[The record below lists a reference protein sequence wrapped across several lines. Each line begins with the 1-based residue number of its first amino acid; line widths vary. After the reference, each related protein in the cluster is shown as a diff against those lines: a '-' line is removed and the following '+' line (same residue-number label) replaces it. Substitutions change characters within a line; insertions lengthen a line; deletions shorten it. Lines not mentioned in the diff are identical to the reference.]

1 MTPPAASIV
10 EDERPDMSRSLFIT
24 LPVADLQR
32 SIAFFSALGFPF
44 DPAFANEHG
53 ACLVISAHS
62 RVMLAVRPFFASL
75 AGRPV
80 ADARAAAQMLLALS
94 CDSRE
99 DVDALV
105 AKAVAAG
112 GSTPNAAED
121 HGFMYDH
128 GFEDLDG
135 HLWGVFWM
143 NDAAPAPGA

>member
-1 MTPPAASIV
+1 MTSPSVSIAEDASPA
-10 EDERPDMSRSLFIT
+10 MSRSLFIT

-44 DPAFANEHG
+44 DPAFTNEHG
-53 ACLVISAHS
+53 TCLVISEHS
-62 RVMLAVRPFFASL
+62 RVMLAVRPFFAGL

-80 ADARAAAQMLLALS
+80 ADAHATAQMLLALS

-99 DVDALV
+99 GVDALV

-112 GSTPNAAED
+112 GSTPNEAED

-135 HLWGVFWM
+135 HLWGVFWTKES
-143 NDAAPAPGA
+143 G

>member
-1 MTPPAASIV
+1 MIATGAAPGG
-10 EDERPDMSRSLFIT
+10 ERKTMSRALFIT

-32 SIAFFSALGFPF
+32 SIAFFSALGFAF
-44 DPAFANEHG
+44 DPAFANAHG
-53 ACLVISAHS
+53 TCLLISEHS
-62 RVMLAVRPFFASL
+62 RVMLAARPFFAGL

-80 ADARAAAQMLLALS
+80 ADAHATAQMLLALS

-99 DVDALV
+99 EVDALV

-112 GSTPNAAED
+112 GTTPNAAED

-143 NDAAPAPGA
+143 KDTPPPGA